1 MGAQVLLRSLY
12 RKLPECGSMQ
22 TAERR
27 ERSEWTQPLHR
38 LRKNIKT
45 MGADPM
51 HQLSCITWKMCRM

>member
-22 TAERR
+22 TAKGR
-27 ERSEWTQPLHR
+27 EHSEWTQPLHR
-38 LRKNIKT
+38 LRKNIKA

-51 HQLSCITWKMCRM
+51 H